1 MVIHR
6 YGLLVLSYLVKNNL
20 TGQSRLYLTRRKQ
33 SYLRSLKVYSEQT
46 RTFDSAFWETSIVQ
60 VKNRFQP
67 PIPLAIRMSTS
78 AGIFQA
84 RRF

>member
-6 YGLLVLSYLVKNNL
+6 YGLLVLSYLVK
-20 TGQSRLYLTRRKQ
+20 KQ
-33 SYLRSLKVYSEQT
+33 FDRTKSSLPDKTKTIVFAFFAERT